1 MARKNLL
8 TESELRRFM
17 KLAEMRPIGEEKI
30 QEMYGEMPGAR
41 DDEEELDEEEME
53 MDMDMGAEEAPV
65 DELPMDDEPAMDD
78 EPEMGAAPE
87 GDMELSDDEA
97 QAIIDLADK
106 LRAAMG
112 GEEGEAEMEMG
123 AEDDLEAPEGGDS
136 LEMDAE
142 EEPMM
147 EGEDDDEEKDQR
159 AARKQRKDRED
170 HQRKIREGDDE
181 DIVAEVARRVAE
193 RLQAESKKE
202 EIVDQLAERIMK
214 RLTK

>member
-30 QEMYGEMPGAR
+30 QEMYGGMPGAR

-147 EGEDDDEEKDQR
+147 EGEDDDEEEDQR